1 MYIYGDVYLNRHQE
15 FAASGKLRFYF
26 ALCLWVQNKEGK
38 KKRLIQLQIVVS
50 GKVLCGLNTSKIP
63 INAGPE
69 SSLAASYREETADQK
84 NPLSQEG
91 FTDET
96 KR

>member
-1 MYIYGDVYLNRHQE
+1 MGSY
-15 FAASGKLRFYF
+15 ASIL
-26 ALCLWVQNKEGK
+26 LCACGFKTKKEK